1 MIDLYMSFVN
11 AEGRTNLGTWLQRQE
26 AKNLAPRLANARKTL
41 RDCRVP
47 QPELRSQWA
56 AQKAAQSSV
65 RARKP
70 NFLCI
75 TTFIAS
81 PFARRCPCSPQTRI
95 G

>member
-1 MIDLYMSFVN
+1 MVDLYMSFVN

-41 RDCRVP
+41 QDCRVP

-56 AQKAAQSSV
+56 AQSSV

-70 NFLCI
+70 NLLRI

-81 PFARRCPCSPQTRI
+81 PFACRCPCLPQTRI